1 MKAFQQNLK
10 ALEAA
15 DTQVLGVSM
24 DSPFAN
30 KAFADRRESTRR
42 VSGHDWS
49 ASRFDPG
56 SPHCYDFSAG
66 WSSLVARWAH
76 NPKVGGSNPPPATN
90 LKLHAISHLIRI
102 VRASNELQFVPFS
115 SHSVQLPVAT
125 PSTLPD
131 WSRVNSRE
139 SSPQPC
145 CSRHVFVPKWPGYIL
160 SSCFG

>member
-1 MKAFQQNLK
+1 MRNAIPSQFRFEDLN
-10 ALEAA
+10 
-15 DTQVLGVSM
+15 DY
-24 DSPFAN
+24 
-30 KAFADRRESTRR
+30 R
-42 VSGHDWS
+42 VAIHTHPGSKKGHDTVNLQYS
-49 ASRFDPG
+49 CG
-56 SPHCYDFSAG
+56 
-66 WSSLVARWAH
+66 LVGCHLRRKVVELAVSHETH

-145 CSRHVFVPKWPGYIL
+145 CSRHVFVPKWPGYRRSL
-160 SSCFG
+160 CFG